1 MKDKSQAC
9 EEKILGID
17 LHPDSFSLAVTVPKA
32 DGTLNIQQ
40 QITKAPTS
48 EWREHLLKISKP
60 ALVVCEASGNSFEFM
75 KTAEELGFRTCI
87 LNSVDVGQLGKKLC
101 KTDKQDAVRIVKIY
115 QANLASEVWL
125 PDEET
130 RKLRAVSSMFDQA
143 SQDCRRINNRIKSF
157 LTQYD
162 VRLGKGEKDLSSPIV
177 RVMIAKK
184 RQWSQD
190 DLFVLNNYYE
200 MFDHAVKVK
209 QNLYQFM
216 LRKVHG
222 CRLMRELMKL
232 CGIRVIAA
240 FHIVAAVGD
249 VKRFSNPKKLVAYLG
264 VAPCIHQS
272 GCREYSVGMQNNGC
286 RGIRSLLVECA
297 NAILKSKNAS
307 AKHLR
312 DWAVKLKMRKG
323 TNIALCALARKLA
336 VAIWYALNGWLPDII
351 DNETT
356 LKRKISSLFD
366 EFKLEFI
373 RTLGYNSRKEF
384 VDSFSSAIL
393 TQKKGG

>member
-1 MKDKSQAC
+1 
-9 EEKILGID
+9 
-17 LHPDSFSLAVTVPKA
+17 
-32 DGTLNIQQ
+32 
-40 QITKAPTS
+40 
-48 EWREHLLKISKP
+48 
-60 ALVVCEASGNSFEFM
+60 
-75 KTAEELGFRTCI
+75 
-87 LNSVDVGQLGKKLC
+87 
-101 KTDKQDAVRIVKIY
+101 
-115 QANLASEVWL
+115 
-125 PDEET
+125 
-130 RKLRAVSSMFDQA
+130 
-143 SQDCRRINNRIKSF
+143 
-157 LTQYD
+157 
-162 VRLGKGEKDLSSPIV
+162 
-177 RVMIAKK
+177 
-184 RQWSQD
+184 
-190 DLFVLNNYYE
+190 
-200 MFDHAVKVK
+200 
-209 QNLYQFM
+209 
-216 LRKVHG
+216 
-222 CRLMRELMKL
+222 MRELMKL

-249 VKRFSNPKKLVAYLG
+249 VKRFSNPQKLVAYLG

-297 NAILKSKNAS
+297 NAILKSKNVS

-356 LKRKISSLFD
+356 LKRKIGSFFY